1 MKVSR
6 TEILA
11 LRRLL
16 QAFVAQADDATASIM
31 TAMSPK
37 LPHDGKLI
45 KAGTRVNVDGVV
57 YKAAV
62 DLRDP
67 EANSPE
73 NAPTLWAKLSYRDG
87 YRIIPNPVGGIF
99 PTTEAFSDGE
109 RGWWGDKLME
119 STADGNCYT
128 PEAYA
133 GYWTE
138 VSV

>member
-31 TAMSPK
+31 PTMSPK

-57 YKAAV
+57 YKAAA
-62 DLRDP
+62 DLWDT
-67 EANSPE
+67 EANSPK
-73 NAPTLWAKLSYRDG
+73 NAPTLWTKLAYRDG
-87 YRIIPNPVGGIF
+87 YRMIPASITVA
-99 PTTEAFSDGE
+99 EAFSQGE
-109 RGWWGDKLME
+109 RGWWEDKLYE
-119 STADGNCYT
+119 SAADNNVYT
-128 PEAYA
+128 PEQYA
-133 GYWTE
+133 PNWTE
-138 VSV
+138 VE

>member
-31 TAMSPK
+31 PAMSPK
-37 LPHDGKLI
+37 LPHNGKLI

-62 DLRDP
+62 DLWDT

-73 NAPTLWAKLSYRDG
+73 NAPTLWAKLAYRDG
-87 YRIIPNPVGGIF
+87 YRMIPASITVA
-99 PTTEAFSDGE
+99 EAFSQGE
-109 RGWWGDKLME
+109 RGWWEDKLYE
-119 STADGNCYT
+119 STVDNNVYT
-128 PEAYA
+128 PEQYA
-133 GYWTE
+133 PNWTE
-138 VSV
+138 VV

>member
-16 QAFVAQADDATASIM
+16 QAFAAQADDATASIM
-31 TAMSPK
+31 PAMSPK
-37 LPHDGKLI
+37 LPHDGKLVRT
-45 KAGTRVNVDGVV
+45 GTRVNVGGVV

-62 DLRDP
+62 DLWDT

-73 NAPTLWAKLSYRDG
+73 NAPTLWAKLAYRDG
-87 YRIIPNPVGGIF
+87 YRMIPENITVS
-99 PTTEAFSDGE
+99 EAFSQGE
-109 RGWWGDKLME
+109 RGWWGDKLYE
-119 STADGNCYT
+119 STADNNVYT
-128 PEAYA
+128 PEQYA
-133 GYWTE
+133 PNWTE